1 MEQKQLQE
9 ELERAATSLLTDE
22 EIITSL
28 NIDEEILEEN
38 YVIVERARLK
48 LKQRL
53 NAKRITDAA
62 SQGKTETILVDIP
75 RNNKQKISSRGGA
88 RPGGGRPKGSANKIS
103 ITALLNSIET
113 ECGLAF
119 ELLLA
124 QGYSESIET
133 RNHLVRIKYEQMF
146 LNKLVADR
154 QEIEVINSE
163 DTVTNKETAF
173 LKAIELIKTVRKTI
187 DTDDE

>member
-28 NIDEEILEEN
+28 NIDAEVLAQN

-62 SQGKTETILVDIP
+62 TQGNTETILVDIP

-88 RPGGGRPKGSANKIS
+88 RPGGGRPKGSGNKIS
-103 ITALLNSIET
+103 IIALLESIET
-113 ECGLAF
+113 ECGESF
-119 ELLLA
+119 EHLLA
-124 QGYSESIET
+124 QGYAESIET
-133 RNHLVRIKYEQMF
+133 RNHATRIKYEQMF
-146 LNKLVADR
+146 LNKLVADKMEVETR
-154 QEIEVINSE
+154 DGSEVIDE
-163 DTVTNKETAF
+163 KQAAFRAAWAAAMVTAK
-173 LKAIELIKTVRKTI
+173 R
-187 DTDDE
+187 